1 MKSRLR
7 QHHHGNE
14 IRVDAAYITLP
25 GSDKTELGATATISR
40 DGATVHT
47 INAASGPREGIAGH
61 RLKVDRDARDLIAI
75 RLSKKGGN
83 RSEWPIDLRIQEY
96 PEVPPCE

>member
-40 DGATVHT
+40 DGATV
-47 INAASGPREGIAGH
+47 GH
-61 RLKVDRDARDLIAI
+61 RAELIQARITEFGAVVQA
-75 RLSKKGGN
+75 RG
-83 RSEWPIDLRIQEY
+83 PDLR
-96 PEVPPCE
+96 EVLAEERKGARRAR